1 MIVTATGGAAARN
14 ARKSMSTLLE
24 QATQEMTAAI
34 HAWFDERLK
43 RTDLED
49 AVNRTTLQMGVF
61 NDLLLDYK
69 PGRSTADDIDLGLD
83 DDVRPRT
90 PARLDDAQ
98 VRDLIA
104 PQLTALV
111 QARLAPLVDTPMID
125 YRFSL
130 RGKLQTAQGML
141 HLNLLDYVNEGKR
154 TTLLERIHTYITQK
168 LERGNRPTKKLETF
182 FLTRHLLDPQLFP
195 QPDIAWTIAQFE
207 RIEQLN
213 KSRPQALAEHRGDI
227 IQAVSAWAEQQFLP
241 QFYDVQKSSYRST
254 EYTLKPDAAPDA
266 QPLAPI
272 DLLLYGAVMIL
283 RHEPSY
289 AKSKGLKFLEIARE
303 LGSERAVRML
313 KEGSGTFA
321 ADAIHLK
328 NALLECRANDV
339 FATISISIAQEEE
352 GAYAQ
357 ALDFITHLLH
367 NGFPKSYQIKL
378 KSKAKTYL
386 PIKGLAKSDTHRF
399 FANALAYAPLQP
411 QLEAYARAAIE
422 QFEFYADTEG
432 EKNCMPGSYATFGLG
447 LLDARYFPLVQHYMA
462 NVDEEHQ
469 CVQDQ
474 FTAAYAEQH
483 GVTTDS
489 IAVLAACLRACTDNA
504 KVKIQAELEDVEKL
518 ELFCQQLQGLEGY
531 LVEHMLYPVW
541 GKLEKLAALARKAQ
555 GRRKEL
561 LLALLERASKADA

>member
-1 MIVTATGGAAARN
+1 
-14 ARKSMSTLLE
+14 MSTLVEE
-24 QATQEMTAAI
+24 QATAEMMASVE
-34 HAWFDERLK
+34 AWFVERLK
-43 RTDLED
+43 RTDLES

-61 NDLLLDYK
+61 SDLLLDYK
-69 PGRSTADDIDLGLD
+69 PGRTTADDFQLTDADEFAPRTRSGLD
-83 DDVRPRT
+83 EAV
-90 PARLDDAQ
+90 
-98 VRDLIA
+98 VRDSIA
-104 PQLTALV
+104 PQLVAMVQAKLETLADTAL
-111 QARLAPLVDTPMID
+111 ID
-125 YRFSL
+125 YRFSF
-130 RGKLQTAQGML
+130 RGKFQTAQGTL

-154 TTLLERIHTYITQK
+154 LALLERIHGYVTQK
-168 LERGNRPTKKLETF
+168 LERGSRPTKKLETF
-182 FLTRHLLDPQLFP
+182 FLARHLLDPQLFP

-213 KSRPQALAEHRGDI
+213 KSRPQALAEHRSDI
-227 IQAVSAWAEQQFLP
+227 IQAVSAWAEKQFLP
-241 QFYDVQKSSYRST
+241 QFYDVQQSAYRST

-266 QPLAPI
+266 QARQAI

-289 AKSKGLKFLEIARE
+289 AKSRGLEFLESARE

-313 KEGSGTFA
+313 KEGSGTFP
-321 ADAIHLK
+321 DGDIHVK

-339 FATISISIAQEEE
+339 FATINIAIAREEE
-352 GAYAQ
+352 GAYGQ
-357 ALDFITHLLH
+357 ALAFITHLLQ

-378 KSKAKTYL
+378 KSRVKAYL

-399 FANALAYAPLQP
+399 FANTLAWPALQP

-447 LLDARYFPLVQHYMA
+447 LLDSRYFPLVQHYMA

-469 CVQDQ
+469 SVQDQ
-474 FTAAYAEQH
+474 FTAAFAEQY
-483 GVTTDS
+483 GVTPAS
-489 IAVLAACLRACTDNA
+489 APVLAACLRACTDNA

-561 LLALLERASKADA
+561 LLGLLEAASKAAA

>member
-1 MIVTATGGAAARN
+1 
-14 ARKSMSTLLE
+14 MSTLQEL
-24 QATQEMTAAI
+24 ATAEMMAAI
-34 HAWFDERLK
+34 NAWFDERLQ
-43 RTDLED
+43 RTDLQSSLD
-49 AVNRTTLQMGVF
+49 RTGMQVGIF
-61 NDLLLDYK
+61 NDFLLDYK
-69 PGRSTADDIDLGLD
+69 PGRTTADDFDFGYD
-83 DDVRPRT
+83 DDERPRT

-125 YRFSL
+125 YRFTF
-130 RGKLQTAQGML
+130 RGKFQTAQRKL
-141 HLNLLDYVNEGKR
+141 HLTLLEYVNDNKR
-154 TTLLERIHTYITQK
+154 QLLLERIHAYVDRK
-168 LERGNRPTKKLETF
+168 LTHGTDPTEKLETF
-182 FLTRHLLDPQLFP
+182 FLTRHLLDKQLFP
-195 QPDIAWTIAQFE
+195 QLDVAWTIAQFE
-207 RIEQLN
+207 RIQALN
-213 KSRPQALAEHRGDI
+213 KASPDTLAEHRHDI
-227 IQAVSAWAEQQFLP
+227 IRAITGWAENEFLP
-241 QFYDVQKSSYRST
+241 QYYDRAQSAYRAT
-254 EYTLKPDAAPDA
+254 EYALKAAVALDA
-266 QPLAPI
+266 QAMQPI

-321 ADAIHLK
+321 PDAIHLK
-328 NALLECRANDV
+328 NAQLECRANDV
-339 FATISISIAQEEE
+339 FATISITIAREEE

-357 ALDFITHLLH
+357 ALAFITHLLY
-367 NGFPKSYQIKL
+367 NGFPKSCQIKL
-378 KSKAKTYL
+378 KSKVKAYL

-399 FANALAYAPLQP
+399 FANALAYAALQP

-469 CVQDQ
+469 SVQDQ
-474 FTAAYAEQH
+474 FTAAFAEQY
-483 GVTTDS
+483 GVTRDS
-489 IAVLAACLRACTDNA
+489 APVLAACLRACTDNA
-504 KVKIQAELEDVEKL
+504 KVKIQAELEEVEKL

-531 LVEHMLYPVW
+531 LVEHMLYPIW
-541 GKLEKLAALARKAQ
+541 GKLEKLATLARKAQ

-561 LLALLERASKADA
+561 LLALLEAASKADA

>member
-1 MIVTATGGAAARN
+1 MN
-14 ARKSMSTLLE
+14 TLLE
-24 QATQEMTAAI
+24 QATQEMTTAI
-34 HAWFDERLK
+34 HAWFDERLQ

-49 AVNRTTLQMGVF
+49 AVNRTTLQSGVF
-61 NDLLLDYK
+61 SDFMLDYK
-69 PGRSTADDIDLGLD
+69 PGRTTADEIDLGFD

-90 PARLDDAQ
+90 PARLDEAQ
-98 VRDLIA
+98 VRDVIA

-111 QARLAPLVDTPMID
+111 QTRLAPLVDTPMID
-125 YRFSL
+125 YRFTL
-130 RGKLQTAQGML
+130 RGKFQTAQGKL
-141 HLNLLDYVNEGKR
+141 HL
-154 TTLLERIHTYITQK
+154 TLLEHVNDGKRQALLKNIHAYIEQK
-168 LERGNRPTKKLETF
+168 LTHGSRPTKKLETF

-227 IQAVSAWAEQQFLP
+227 IRAVSAWAEKQFLP
-241 QFYDVQKSSYRST
+241 RFYDVQKSSYRSA
-254 EYTLKPDAAPDA
+254 EYTLKADTAPDA
-266 QPLAPI
+266 QALPAI

-289 AKSKGLKFLEIARE
+289 AKSTGLTFLEIAHE

-313 KEGSGTFA
+313 KEGSGTFPD
-321 ADAIHLK
+321 ADIHVK
-328 NALLECRANDV
+328 NTLLECRANDV
-339 FATISISIAQEEE
+339 FATINITITQEEE

-357 ALDFITHLLH
+357 ALAFITHLLQA
-367 NGFPKSYQIKL
+367 GFPKSYQIKL
-378 KSKAKTYL
+378 KSKAKAYL

-399 FANALAYAPLQP
+399 FANALAHASLQP

-432 EKNCMPGSYATFGLG
+432 EKNCMPGSYAVFGLG
-447 LLDARYFPLVQHYMA
+447 LLDARYFPLVQHYME

-469 CVQDQ
+469 SVQDQ
-474 FTAAYAEQH
+474 FTAAFAEQH
-483 GVTTDS
+483 GITRDS
-489 IAVLAACLRACTDNA
+489 APVLTACLRACTDNA
-504 KVKIQAELEDVEKL
+504 KVKIPAELEEVEKL
-518 ELFCQQLQGLEGY
+518 ELFCQQLQGLDGY

-541 GKLEKLAALARKAQ
+541 GKLEKLAALARKAE

-561 LLALLERASKADA
+561 LLSLLEAASKGDA

>member
-1 MIVTATGGAAARN
+1 
-14 ARKSMSTLLE
+14 MSTLVE

-34 HAWFDERLK
+34 HAWFDERLQ
-43 RTDLED
+43 RTDLEQ
-49 AVNRTTLQMGVF
+49 AVKRTTLQVGIF
-61 NDLLLDYK
+61 NELLLDYK
-69 PGRSTADDIDLGLD
+69 PGRTTADEFDLGLD
-83 DDVRPRT
+83 DDARART
-90 PARLDDAQ
+90 PLRLDDAQ
-98 VRDLIA
+98 VRELIA

-111 QARLAPLVDTPMID
+111 QTRLAPLVDTPMID
-125 YRFSL
+125 YRFTV
-130 RGKLQTAQGML
+130 RGKLQTAQGKL
-141 HLNLLDYVNEGKR
+141 HL
-154 TTLLERIHTYITQK
+154 TLLEYVNDGKRQALLEHIHTYVTQK
-168 LERGNRPTKKLETF
+168 LERGTRPTKKLETF
-182 FLTRHLLDPQLFP
+182 FLTRHLLDPYLFP

-227 IQAVSAWAEQQFLP
+227 IQAVSAWAEKQFLP
-241 QFYDVQKSSYRST
+241 QFYDVQKSSYRGT
-254 EYTLKPDAAPDA
+254 EYALKAGAAPDA
-266 QPLAPI
+266 QALAPI

-289 AKSKGLKFLEIARE
+289 AKSTGLKFLEIARE

-313 KEGSGTFA
+313 KEGSGTFPD
-321 ADAIHLK
+321 ADIHVK

-339 FATISISIAQEEE
+339 FATISITIAREEE

-357 ALDFITHLLH
+357 ALAFITHLL
-367 NGFPKSYQIKL
+367 NKGFPKNYQIKL
-378 KSKAKTYL
+378 KSRVKTYL

-399 FANALAYAPLQP
+399 FANALVHASLQP

-432 EKNCMPGSYATFGLG
+432 EKNCMPGTYATFGLG
-447 LLDARYFPLVQHYMA
+447 LLDSRHFPLVRHYMA

-474 FTAAYAEQH
+474 FTAAFAERH
-483 GVTTDS
+483 GVTMAS
-489 IAVLAACLRACTDNA
+489 IPVLAACLRACTDNA
-504 KVKIQAELEDVEKL
+504 KVKIQAELEDLEKL

-531 LVEHMLYPVW
+531 LVEHMLYPIW
-541 GKLEKLAALARKAQ
+541 GKLEKLAALARKAE

-561 LLALLERASKADA
+561 LLALLEAASKAHA

>member
-1 MIVTATGGAAARN
+1 
-14 ARKSMSTLLE
+14 MSTLVE
-24 QATQEMTAAI
+24 MATQEMTAAI
-34 HAWFDERLK
+34 HAWFDERLQ
-43 RTDLED
+43 RTDLEQ
-49 AVNRTTLQMGVF
+49 AVKRTTLQAGIF
-61 NDLLLDYK
+61 NDFMLDYK
-69 PGRSTADDIDLGLD
+69 PGRTTADDLDLGFD
-83 DDVRPRT
+83 DGEERPRT

-125 YRFSL
+125 YRFTF
-130 RGKLQTAQGML
+130 RGKFQTAQGKL
-141 HLNLLDYVNEGKR
+141 HL
-154 TTLLERIHTYITQK
+154 TLLEYVNDAKRQALLENIHAYIGQQLTQ
-168 LERGNRPTKKLETF
+168 GSDPTQQLETF
-182 FLTRHLLDPQLFP
+182 FLARHLLDKQLFP
-195 QPDIAWTIAQFE
+195 QPDVAWIIAQYD
-207 RIEQLN
+207 RIQALN
-213 KSRPQALAEHRGDI
+213 KARPDALAEHRHDI
-227 IQAVSAWAEQQFLP
+227 IRAITQWAENIFLP
-241 QFYDVQKSSYRST
+241 QYYDRAQSAYRAT
-254 EYTLKPDAAPDA
+254 EYALKAGALPDA
-266 QPLAPI
+266 QALQPI

-313 KEGSGTFA
+313 AEGSGSFPD
-321 ADAIHLK
+321 ADIHLK

-339 FATISISIAQEEE
+339 FATISISIVREEE

-357 ALDFITHLLH
+357 ALAFITHLLN

-378 KSKAKTYL
+378 KSKVKQYL

-399 FANALAYAPLQP
+399 FANALAWPALQP

-447 LLDARYFPLVQHYMA
+447 LLDARYFTLVQHYME

-474 FTAAYAEQH
+474 FTAAFAEQH
-483 GVTTDS
+483 GVTPDS
-489 IAVLAACLRACTDNA
+489 APVLAACLRACTDNA
-504 KVKIQAELEDVEKL
+504 KVRIQAELDEVEKL

>member
-1 MIVTATGGAAARN
+1 
-14 ARKSMSTLLE
+14 MSTLLE

-43 RTDLED
+43 RTDLEE
-49 AVNRTTLQMGVF
+49 AVNRTTLQIGVF

-69 PGRSTADDIDLGLD
+69 PGRTTADDIDLGLD
-83 DDVRPRT
+83 ADVRPRT

-125 YRFSL
+125 YRFTL
-130 RGKLQTAQGML
+130 RGKFQTAQGKL
-141 HLNLLDYVNEGKR
+141 HLTLLEYVNEGKR
-154 TTLLERIHTYITQK
+154 QTLLERIHTYVTQK
-168 LERGNRPTKKLETF
+168 LEHGKRPTKKLETF
-182 FLTRHLLDPQLFP
+182 FLARHLLDPHLFP
-195 QPDIAWTIAQFE
+195 QPDIAWTIALFE

-213 KSRPQALAEHRGDI
+213 KSRPQALAEHRSDI
-227 IQAVSAWAEQQFLP
+227 IQAVSGWAEKQFLP
-241 QFYDVQKSSYRST
+241 QFYDVQKSSYRSA

-266 QPLAPI
+266 QVLAPI

-289 AKSKGLKFLEIARE
+289 AKSTGLKFLEIARE

-321 ADAIHLK
+321 PDAIHLK
-328 NALLECRANDV
+328 NAQLECRANDV
-339 FATISISIAQEEE
+339 FATINISIVQEEE
-352 GAYAQ
+352 DAYAQ
-357 ALDFITHLLH
+357 ALAFVTHLLN

-378 KSKAKTYL
+378 KSKVKAYL
-386 PIKGLAKSDTHRF
+386 PLKGLAKSDTHRF
-399 FANALAYAPLQP
+399 FANALAWPALQP

-474 FTAAYAEQH
+474 FTAAFAEKH
-483 GVTTDS
+483 GVTPDS
-489 IAVLAACLRACTDNA
+489 VPVLAACLRACTDNA

-518 ELFCQQLQGLEGY
+518 ELFCQQLQGLEDY
-531 LVEHMLYPVW
+531 QVEHMLYPVW
-541 GKLEKLAALARKAQ
+541 GKLEKLATLARKAQ

-561 LLALLERASKADA
+561 LLALLEAASKA